1 MILYVSNMLDKR
13 AKKDNFARE
22 TCNGNLRRE
31 KHFFGEWEYSSFPCV
46 R

>member
-22 TCNGNLRRE
+22 TCNGDLQGE
-31 KHFFGEWEYSSFPCV
+31 IHFWRGGVLLFSCV